1 MATESDRASRT
12 TTTSEGAC
20 EAGARATGATGEGG
34 WGWRWGRRVVM
45 GLASAIVAL
54 YVVGVTASVGGE
66 ENDGRRAAARGEGG
80 PGVETAR
87 VAAPTSARVAYVPQP
102 GAKGARYR
110 DR

>member
-1 MATESDRASRT
+1 MATEGGGASRT
-12 TTTSEGAC
+12 TTTSEGAG

-34 WGWRWGRRVVM
+34 WGWRWARRMVM

-54 YVVGVTASVGGE
+54 YVVGVTASVGE
-66 ENDGRRAAARGEGG
+66 DGDGPRSTAGG
-80 PGVETAR
+80 DGGVGVETAR

>member
-1 MATESDRASRT
+1 MATEGGGASRT
-12 TTTSEGAC
+12 TTPTAEGASA
-20 EAGARATGATGEGG
+20 AGGSEDGATGEG
-34 WGWRWGRRVVM
+34 WARWRWARRMVM

-54 YVVGVTASVGGE
+54 YVVGVTASVGE
-66 ENDGRRAAARGEGG
+66 DGDGPRSTAGG
-80 PGVETAR
+80 DGGVGVETAR